1 MVATAIAAV
10 GTLFSISQSRKA
22 AKAGAAAADK
32 QQKQQELRA
41 ARSRRQAFR
50 ELQIGRSRA
59 KASAA
64 AMGAGGSSALA
75 GGLAS
80 LSSQYGSALGYSGA
94 MTGLSREISQLGVR
108 QQTALANAQMGSAI
122 GAFGMQAAQSNIDFG
137 EKFSNIGESA
147 LFNPLFGGKKGL
159 IGSYIQ

>member
-1 MVATAIAAV
+1 MGIEVALLAAAAGGTAYSV
-10 GTLFSISQSRKA
+10 SQSRKA

-50 ELQIGRSRA
+50 ELQISRSRA

-64 AMGAGGSSALA
+64 AMGAGDSSALA

-108 QQTALANAQMGSAI
+108 QQTALTRSQTGSAI
-122 GAFGMQAAQSNIDFG
+122 AGFGMQGLQTFG
-137 EKFSNIGESA
+137 MPKFSFDPFQA
-147 LFNPLFGGKKGL
+147 V
-159 IGSYIQ
+159 SY